1 MTAAFVLSINMFIAA
16 LFAVAFTVVA
26 STNPTVRGARWLA
39 AAYGIGV
46 IDVALE
52 FILPSLAQPT
62 PVVVA
67 IYVSYLAA
75 LTCGLIGVARH
86 YGAALPRSAT
96 AIVWLAGLAFVP
108 VMLGLPYGSALR
120 TLLYQLPYAAMQV
133 LMVAVVVRSGGKL
146 ALDRLL
152 VVVGALAVLVYLAK
166 PAIAWWIGTADHAQA
181 YLASD
186 YAAISQTMGS
196 VVLIALA
203 LVLLL
208 VIMRDTTM
216 EMIARSETDPL
227 SGALN
232 RRGFETHGDRA
243 VVRARRTDQPLSLI
257 TLDLDRFKA
266 INDSFGHAA
275 GDRVIADLAGLL
287 DDTVGSDDLVA
298 RLGAKNSPSSCRG
311 APLRRPRLWPNGC
324 VGRWRGTC
332 RCGST
337 TRPRL
342 PRRSAWLNCNSASGF
357 RIFAAAPTWRF
368 TKRKR
373 PGATR
378 SVPLHACGPSSPML
392 KRRNLPPHPTDWS
405 NLSVKPAPGPR
416 GAIPTGRYPIRAL
429 RRTAHASPPS
439 SGGRHSRHRR
449 D

>member
-152 VVVGALAVLVYLAK
+152 VTVGALAVLVYLAK

-203 LVLLL
+203 LSC
-208 VIMRDTTM
+208 
-216 EMIARSETDPL
+216 IAAFL
-227 SGALN
+227 
-232 RRGFETHGDRA
+232 
-243 VVRARRTDQPLSLI
+243 
-257 TLDLDRFKA
+257 
-266 INDSFGHAA
+266 
-275 GDRVIADLAGLL
+275 
-287 DDTVGSDDLVA
+287 
-298 RLGAKNSPSSCRG
+298 
-311 APLRRPRLWPNGC
+311 
-324 VGRWRGTC
+324 
-332 RCGST
+332 
-337 TRPRL
+337 
-342 PRRSAWLNCNSASGF
+342 
-357 RIFAAAPTWRF
+357 TWRF
-368 TKRKR
+368 IEA
-373 PGATR
+373 PALETR
-378 SVPLHACGPSSPML
+378 STKGLIKALADQDCE
-392 KRRNLPPHPTDWS
+392 
-405 NLSVKPAPGPR
+405 AR
-416 GAIPTGRYPIRAL
+416 GLVIVNEVDDKLGYSANNIIGLDVVGVSAIDPVVLVGAEKVLITEEALRAL
-429 RRTAHASPPS
+429 E
-439 SGGRHSRHRR
+439 GWLQ
-449 D
+449 

>member
-243 VVRARRTDQPLSLI
+243 VARARRTDRPLSLI

-298 RLGAKNSPSSCRG
+298 RLGGEEFAILLPGRTTAQAKALAERMRLAVARDLPVRLDNAPAVTASFGVAELQFGERLSDLCRRSDLALYEAKAAG
-311 APLRRPRLWPNGC
+311 RDTVCAAPRL
-324 VGRWRGTC
+324 R
-332 RCGST
+332 
-337 TRPRL
+337 
-342 PRRSAWLNCNSASGF
+342 
-357 RIFAAAPTWRF
+357 
-368 TKRKR
+368 
-373 PGATR
+373 
-378 SVPLHACGPSSPML
+378 
-392 KRRNLPPHPTDWS
+392 
-405 NLSVKPAPGPR
+405 SVKPDAAAAEFAAPSDRLVQSFG
-416 GAIPTGRYPIRAL
+416 
-429 RRTAHASPPS
+429 
-439 SGGRHSRHRR
+439 
-449 D
+449 

>member
-152 VVVGALAVLVYLAK
+152 VTVGALAVLVYLAK

-298 RLGAKNSPSSCRG
+298 RLGGRRIRHPAAGAHHCAGPGSGRTDALGGGAGPAGAARQRARG
-311 APLRRPRLWPNGC
+311 YRVVRRG
-324 VGRWRGTC
+324 
-332 RCGST
+332 
-337 TRPRL
+337 
-342 PRRSAWLNCNSASGF
+342 
-357 RIFAAAPTWRF
+357 
-368 TKRKR
+368 
-373 PGATR
+373 
-378 SVPLHACGPSSPML
+378 
-392 KRRNLPPHPTDWS
+392 
-405 NLSVKPAPGPR
+405 
-416 GAIPTGRYPIRAL
+416 
-429 RRTAHASPPS
+429 
-439 SGGRHSRHRR
+439 
-449 D
+449 